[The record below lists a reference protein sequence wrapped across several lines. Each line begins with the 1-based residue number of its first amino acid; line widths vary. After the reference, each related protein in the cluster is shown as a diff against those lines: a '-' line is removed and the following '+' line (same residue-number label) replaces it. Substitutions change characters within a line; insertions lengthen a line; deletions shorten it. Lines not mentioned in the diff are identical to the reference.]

1 MKNGRLII
9 FLLLVCFGGSGAPLP
24 QCPNAR
30 EHSLAL
36 PSTIPPDQFVAWERE
51 VLTFLQSG
59 TYAKLGWCMDKDLR
73 NTGPY
78 QDGISYGP
86 HPAVRI
92 YYSPKVMDWLVGGRR
107 GPVPDGATIVKE
119 QYPPPAQR
127 YDPSAPPVPSDW
139 TVMIKD
145 SSKSKDGWFWGEWY
159 DGMQF
164 DNDKFPFNY
173 PNAGFG
179 LYCLRCHASAEKEYT
194 FAALENIKGFPG
206 SPIHYPVDHSWQSTG
221 VASALHGPPQ
231 LPSLLNASAAPN
243 AEFLRVFNQLKP
255 PSPDDVEKFPSE
267 TYDRVVSSA
276 NGPGQFLTSEQC
288 MNCHSGLNGP
298 FGPTMFLTTGPVQNG
313 AYPGYNV
320 SPYGE
325 WRWSPMGLAG
335 RDPIFYSQLDS
346 ELAFA
351 KTQPADPSS
360 TIVNTCMSCHGV
372 MGKRQLDFDHRDD
385 KNFKLDYINLTDR
398 SNADFKYGS
407 LARDGVS
414 CTVCHHIVERET
426 PRYESSLKNFLEHSI
441 TGKFKVGPPDQLYGQ
456 FETDTISTWPMKN
469 GLGIKPQ
476 QREYIK
482 SSRMCGSCHT
492 IRLPVLDSPVS
503 GSFSI
508 EQATYLEWLNS
519 AYQNEF
525 APVSSTAK
533 TCQDCHMP
541 SDIHNKDV
549 DLDRL
554 KERIAIIEDNTYP
567 AAFGRAPDEEIRVRE
582 RKKGFV
588 RHTLLG
594 MNAFLLE
601 IFGQFNDILGV
612 RTSDYMSTSTSGLPN
627 AISNYVQQAQSQSVK
642 IDVSATHSDR
652 NIDATVTITNLT
664 GHRFPS
670 GVGFRR
676 VFIEFLVLQK
686 TGDKE
691 QIVWSSGRTNDLGI
705 IVDGNGKIL
714 PSEFFTTVPGG
725 NGVHQ
730 AFQPHHEVI
739 DSQDQVQIY
748 EELILNAESKF
759 TTSFVQRDEVLKDN
773 RLLPLGWTST
783 GPDPSLSGEFLES
796 TFPEGRARL
805 DPEYA
810 DGSGTDQ
817 LAYHVNLPSG
827 VDPSKCSVRA
837 TVFYQ
842 STPPYYLAMRF
853 EGAPSSPATQRLYY
867 FGSQIKLAGTPL
879 ENWKLPIVSAYA
891 PVR

>member
-1 MKNGRLII
+1 
-9 FLLLVCFGGSGAPLP
+9 
-24 QCPNAR
+24 
-30 EHSLAL
+30 
-36 PSTIPPDQFVAWERE
+36 
-51 VLTFLQSG
+51 
-59 TYAKLGWCMDKDLR
+59 
-73 NTGPY
+73 
-78 QDGISYGP
+78 
-86 HPAVRI
+86 
-92 YYSPKVMDWLVGGRR
+92 
-107 GPVPDGATIVKE
+107 
-119 QYPPPAQR
+119 
-127 YDPSAPPVPSDW
+127 
-139 TVMIKD
+139 
-145 SSKSKDGWFWGEWY
+145 
-159 DGMQF
+159 
-164 DNDKFPFNY
+164 
-173 PNAGFG
+173 
-179 LYCLRCHASAEKEYT
+179 
-194 FAALENIKGFPG
+194 
-206 SPIHYPVDHSWQSTG
+206 
-221 VASALHGPPQ
+221 
-231 LPSLLNASAAPN
+231 
-243 AEFLRVFNQLKP
+243 
-255 PSPDDVEKFPSE
+255 
-267 TYDRVVSSA
+267 
-276 NGPGQFLTSEQC
+276 
-288 MNCHSGLNGP
+288 
-298 FGPTMFLTTGPVQNG
+298 
-313 AYPGYNV
+313 
-320 SPYGE
+320 
-325 WRWSPMGLAG
+325 
-335 RDPIFYSQLDS
+335 
-346 ELAFA
+346 
-351 KTQPADPSS
+351 
-360 TIVNTCMSCHGV
+360 
-372 MGKRQLDFDHRDD
+372 
-385 KNFKLDYINLTDR
+385 
-398 SNADFKYGS
+398 
-407 LARDGVS
+407 
-414 CTVCHHIVERET
+414 
-426 PRYESSLKNFLEHSI
+426 
-441 TGKFKVGPPDQLYGQ
+441 
-456 FETDTISTWPMKN
+456 
-469 GLGIKPQ
+469 
-476 QREYIK
+476 
-482 SSRMCGSCHT
+482 MCGSCHT

-627 AISNYVQQAQSQSVK
+627 AISNYVQQAQSQSAK

-705 IVDGNGKIL
+705 IVDGNSKIL

-748 EELILNAESKF
+748 EELILNAETKF

-837 TVFYQ
+837 TLFYQ

-853 EGAPSSPATQRLYY
+853 ENAPSSPATQRLYY